1 MATCPNKNLN
11 EWKSLVTTRG
21 EDVAFYLWDKYDG
34 NVPES
39 ENRTEIVKSGL
50 KATNILQSDKADQ
63 FFNTVA
69 KNKISGEPF
78 WKKMQADLGI
88 PKDQIEILKSFNTQ
102 NRGELIASLLGNY
115 SYTVEINT
123 SKNLGQ
129 NRKFIVDDTTGMYV
143 LLYDNGELDRQ
154 FKTREELEK
163 FRDGS
168 NSQFYSNLTVPGGAN
183 YTENEIATPAITPSI
198 VGHAQFATPNGIGWF
213 RSDDSVVGIS
223 NRKALPQ
230 ELEMIRETEGFAKA
244 KEVEKYGFPDTGG
257 TITKTRRILEVQ
269 SDLFQ
274 KGRDKKDLIGTKTTS
289 SYGAESLDN
298 AVIKKNN
305 RTGDYYIVI
314 EEDLPGFE
322 SYVTKDGEKTATQFK
337 TKEEAQK
344 FIDNSK
350 KPNSSNQFLQLLNQG
365 SNWVTFFVKS
375 IMQDSAKKGYEKVL
389 FPSGETAAKVEGH
402 QTLADQIKDVNDDLT
417 SFKKYV
423 SKPKKERLGLLEQEL
438 DKAKEKIKAALPRI
452 NEIKKQIKD
461 IYDSA
466 EFLYQEPYYNVEG
479 FDYGRIQNTESPYRK
494 GDHVDKL
501 PPGYSGYYIFAYNTG
516 VNGTTKVIPVSD
528 KEAKEKWKE
537 QGGDPNQDNMQ
548 LVLRLRGEMYNLEG
562 YEVTQIEDK
571 IKNEDDTYEYRLKQI
586 PILEKRKNE
595 LISEGLSKLKP
606 IEFFYGNTVANV
618 LKKQGYSPEQ
628 VKDEYGNTW
637 NEIKIISERETQPI
651 LFQLEGAPATVASPE
666 ILQKVKEVL
675 KKMGVNIESLAEYA
689 KTSSV
694 NVSGVN
700 ALADLVRG
708 VIAVAE
714 GKEDVALTEE
724 MVHIATAIL
733 EQKNPS
739 LVTEMISKIDR
750 FKIYKET
757 LEQYKN
763 NKAYQLPNGKPDIR
777 KIKKEAVDKLIAEL
791 IINGN
796 TGDGNFPELASEE
809 NRSIVRRWW
818 NAITDFFRGMYKS
831 ANISIFEETAKQI
844 IEGGVEGQVSDIV
857 EGDVLFQLA
866 EPTKAQKEIQ
876 RRILETDQAL
886 RKGEIDPETDVLT
899 LGDPDASNFY
909 EYKQP
914 DGTWKIVT
922 KRVTDRVKSYYKDKF
937 RDVIFTKEQK
947 AFNEFKRTLGVKYH
961 GYFEEIHNRF
971 FNKDGTR
978 KSNPDSRPDIL
989 DKVDAEVYSKL
1000 ENYYTNLIESRSRGG
1015 KNILVFSEV
1024 KVYDPREKEA
1034 GTIDLLIV
1042 DEDGTGNIFD
1052 WKFMSVDEGQRDI
1065 QWYKQEA
1072 YNIQLGRY
1080 RDILFSNYGV
1090 KKIGMN
1096 RAVPILFQI
1105 KPADKKVQGSEPR
1118 LTGINVGSV
1127 DTSKIEDLKLIPISE
1142 RTESTGF
1149 ESLDKFIEELNAVLN
1164 RISNRKATS
1173 DEEREF
1179 KRERLNIVR
1188 EAIRVAQG
1196 TMNIKP
1202 VIDVVLVM
1210 IKEGENLISEYNVTY
1225 KNEDPRSNKF
1235 TNKQLSEFSSELRDF
1250 IAIAKVFGRID
1261 DKIGKLIYDKDMDI
1275 SNMSEEEIDDRIELL
1290 NDVREKSRN
1299 IRDDEKKVFEIAG
1312 EFADKYM
1319 GLRNLVSGLLNP
1331 EAVVKGLGSFFRT
1344 VSEIPLASV
1353 QILYKLTENAKTK
1366 ASADAK
1372 DEVDELMGIRKKL
1385 AARGGDLRALVK
1397 KIYRRDEK
1405 GNIVN
1410 KLIYKYSPEFEEGV
1424 KNNALEE
1431 NRNKQ
1436 WLKDNIDVEAY
1447 SKEANELLQKRIN
1460 QLNKDYANN
1469 EELRDR
1475 LIIQER
1481 QKWDIKRPDFNGWTN
1496 YIIMRHPLPKW
1507 LSEEYKELEKDQDLL
1522 DLYNFITNINDK
1534 ANNAGYLTNQ
1544 GISTFLP
1551 WVRKSMAESLA
1562 WDFSLSTV
1570 MNFGNKLSLRA
1581 DDVGWGSIDALT
1593 NEVEN
1598 AIPKYYT
1605 TDFTRLPGG
1614 EVDTSEVSE
1623 DLFANMVLYIGH
1635 MNNYKYLSEVEG
1647 QIQIIKDLETFKKHH
1662 LQTSKNGDVVIKNGV
1677 AEKSEGNE
1685 ENAKI
1690 YDQFMRAVLYDQKYA
1705 LDDTDVTIS
1714 TGVTDYMKKAVNKT
1728 AKHFG
1733 GKEIFTTSDEPSSI
1747 SLVKTMET
1755 MNRYFQLKAL
1765 GLEFVSG
1772 AVNWFGTNVQLAAQ
1786 SGTYFT
1792 RGEVMSKQYKILNNK
1807 LDKNQQNLFVEL
1819 INTFMP
1825 LREDP
1830 NYESFKKAGMSVLTQ
1845 KDFGDILMFFMRQP
1859 EQFTEKAV
1867 FMTLLDNVMVQNGRF
1882 ENIRKIVKSKYDKE
1896 MSTASAFRI
1905 KEINKLIESEVEQL
1919 KKEKSVSSTMK
1930 IEDGKL
1936 VIPGFDL
1943 NNRDEIQRLTK
1954 LTRGISTNATGGI
1967 NSANVNRAQMNIWFK
1982 SAMVFKSWIPGLAF
1996 TRFDH
2001 LRKISDDFS
2010 VTINEDGTTE
2020 GERYDIGRLR
2030 LFAYVIGTSA
2040 VQQSNN
2046 ILNIIQLNE
2055 KGVIELD
2062 RMFEKFSDDYF
2073 KQTGQTLNMTRA
2085 EFIDLMR
2092 TNLRNQLN
2100 EFAITL
2106 SLIGLAFSMGM
2117 IAPDDDEDRATKNL
2131 FRYGQR
2137 VVDKFV
2143 SELTFFINPVEF
2155 QGILEGNLIPA
2166 IGVVTDATR
2175 FVNHFTR
2182 QVTGF
2187 DVSNPEKSFE
2197 DVQKDAQPIKNLAKM
2212 FPVSKSL
2219 INYLAMFDE
2228 EFAKE
2233 YDITIPKTTPK

>member
-1 MATCPNKNLN
+1 MPCKIEIKNNLTRN
-11 EWKSLVTTRG
+11 VETRSNPGFNMSLVNAKKLASEINDDYKAPVVEFFSEADAVSRRVDIPNALVDLYYNHELAIETEEARVAQMDDAVRAGVEYG
-21 EDVAFYLWDKYDG
+21 EDYL
-34 NVPES
+34 
-39 ENRTEIVKSGL
+39 
-50 KATNILQSDKADQ
+50 
-63 FFNTVA
+63 
-69 KNKISGEPF
+69 
-78 WKKMQADLGI
+78 
-88 PKDQIEILKSFNTQ
+88 
-102 NRGELIASLLGNY
+102 
-115 SYTVEINT
+115 
-123 SKNLGQ
+123 
-129 NRKFIVDDTTGMYV
+129 
-143 LLYDNGELDRQ
+143 
-154 FKTREELEK
+154 
-163 FRDGS
+163 
-168 NSQFYSNLTVPGGAN
+168 
-183 YTENEIATPAITPSI
+183 
-198 VGHAQFATPNGIGWF
+198 
-213 RSDDSVVGIS
+213 
-223 NRKALPQ
+223 
-230 ELEMIRETEGFAKA
+230 
-244 KEVEKYGFPDTGG
+244 
-257 TITKTRRILEVQ
+257 
-269 SDLFQ
+269 
-274 KGRDKKDLIGTKTTS
+274 
-289 SYGAESLDN
+289 
-298 AVIKKNN
+298 
-305 RTGDYYIVI
+305 
-314 EEDLPGFE
+314 
-322 SYVTKDGEKTATQFK
+322 
-337 TKEEAQK
+337 
-344 FIDNSK
+344 
-350 KPNSSNQFLQLLNQG
+350 FLQQEE
-365 SNWVTFFVKS
+365 
-375 IMQDSAKKGYEKVL
+375 SA
-389 FPSGETAAKVEGH
+389 
-402 QTLADQIKDVNDDLT
+402 
-417 SFKKYV
+417 
-423 SKPKKERLGLLEQEL
+423 
-438 DKAKEKIKAALPRI
+438 
-452 NEIKKQIKD
+452 
-461 IYDSA
+461 
-466 EFLYQEPYYNVEG
+466 
-479 FDYGRIQNTESPYRK
+479 
-494 GDHVDKL
+494 
-501 PPGYSGYYIFAYNTG
+501 
-516 VNGTTKVIPVSD
+516 
-528 KEAKEKWKE
+528 
-537 QGGDPNQDNMQ
+537 
-548 LVLRLRGEMYNLEG
+548 
-562 YEVTQIEDK
+562 
-571 IKNEDDTYEYRLKQI
+571 
-586 PILEKRKNE
+586 
-595 LISEGLSKLKP
+595 LS
-606 IEFFYGNTVANV
+606 
-618 LKKQGYSPEQ
+618 
-628 VKDEYGNTW
+628 
-637 NEIKIISERETQPI
+637 
-651 LFQLEGAPATVASPE
+651 VASPE
-666 ILQKVKEVL
+666 TLQKVKEVL
-675 KKMGVNIESLAEYA
+675 KKMGVNIQSLTEYA
-689 KTSSV
+689 KQLPV
-694 NVSGVN
+694 QVSGVN
-700 ALADLVRG
+700 AVADLVRG

-733 EQKNPS
+733 EQKNPT

-796 TGDGNFPELASEE
+796 TGDGSFPELANEE

-818 NAITDFFRGMYKS
+818 NAITDFFRRMYKS
-831 ANISIFEETAKQI
+831 SNIEIFEEVAAQI
-844 IEGGVEGQVSDIV
+844 IEGGVEGQVTDIV
-857 EGDVLFQLA
+857 EGDVFFQLA

-876 RRILETDQAL
+876 RRILETSESL
-886 RKGEIDPETDVLT
+886 RKGDIDPETDVLT
-899 LGDPDASNFY
+899 LGDSDASNFY

-914 DGTWKIVT
+914 DGTYKRVL
-922 KRVTDRVKSYYKDKF
+922 KRVTDRVKRYYKDRF
-937 RDVIFTKEQK
+937 GDTAFSKEEK

-961 GYFEEIHNRF
+961 GYFEEIHDRF

-978 KSNPDSRPDIL
+978 KATPDPRPEIL
-989 DKVDAEVYSKL
+989 DKVDSEVYSKL
-1000 ENYYTNLIESRSRGG
+1000 ENYYTGLIESRSKGG

-1024 KVYDPREKEA
+1024 KVYDPREGEA

-1042 DEDGTGNIFD
+1042 DEDGTGNIID
-1052 WKFMSVDEGQRDI
+1052 WKFMSVGEGQRDV

-1072 YNIQLGRY
+1072 YNIQLRRY
-1080 RDILFSNYGV
+1080 RDMLLSNYGV
-1090 KKIGMN
+1090 KKMGMN

-1105 KPADKKVQGSEPR
+1105 KPADKRVEDSQPT

-1127 DTSKIEDLKLIPISE
+1127 DTTKIEDLRLVPVSE

-1149 ESLDKFIEELNAVLN
+1149 ESLDKFIGELNAILN

-1210 IKEGENLISEYNVTY
+1210 IKEGENLISEYNATY
-1225 KNEDPRSNKF
+1225 KNGDPRSNEF

-1261 DKIGKLIYDKDMDI
+1261 DTIGDLIYSDTMDT
-1275 SNMSEEEIDDRIELL
+1275 SAMSEEEIASRRELL
-1290 NDVREKSRN
+1290 KDLQEKSTK
-1299 IRDDEKKVFEIAG
+1299 IRKDRKEVFKIAG

-1319 GLRNLVSGLLNP
+1319 GIRNLVSGLLNP
-1331 EAVVKGLGSFFRT
+1331 ETVVKGLGSFFRT
-1344 VSEIPLASV
+1344 ISEIPLASI
-1353 QILYKLTENAKTK
+1353 QILYKLTENAKTR

-1372 DEVDELMGIRKKL
+1372 TEVDELMKIREKL
-1385 AARGGDLRALVK
+1385 AARGGDLRALVR
-1397 KIYRRDEK
+1397 KIYRTDEK
-1405 GNIVN
+1405 GGLVN
-1410 KLIYKYSPEFEEGV
+1410 KLIYKYSPEFREGV

-1431 NRNKQ
+1431 NRSKQ
-1436 WLKDNIDVEAY
+1436 WLKDNIDVAAY
-1447 SKEANELLQKRIN
+1447 SKEANELLKKRVDQI
-1460 QLNKDYANN
+1460 NKDYANN

-1475 LIIQER
+1475 LILQER
-1481 QKWDIKRPDFNGWTN
+1481 QKWDISRPDFNGWTN
-1496 YIIMRHPLPKW
+1496 YIIMRHPLDKW
-1507 LSEEYKELEKDQDLL
+1507 LSEEYKELQKDQDLL
-1522 DLYNFITNINDK
+1522 DLYNFITDINDK
-1534 ANNAGYLTNQ
+1534 ASDAGYLTNQ
-1544 GISTFLP
+1544 GVSTFLP

-1581 DDVGWGSIDALT
+1581 DDVGYGSIDALT
-1593 NEVEN
+1593 NEIEN
-1598 AIPKYYT
+1598 SIPKYYT

-1635 MNNYKYLSEVEG
+1635 MNKYKYLSQVEG
-1647 QIQIIKDLETFKKHH
+1647 QIQLIKDIETFKQYH
-1662 LQTSKNGDVVIKNGV
+1662 LQTSKNGDVVIKDGV
-1677 AEKSEGNE
+1677 TQKEEGNE

-1690 YDQFMRAVLYDQKYA
+1690 YDQFMRAVLYDQKYP

-1714 TGVTDYMKKAVNKT
+1714 TGVTDYMKKAVNKAAT
-1728 AKHFG
+1728 HFG
-1733 GKEIFTTSDEPSSI
+1733 GKEIFTVSDEPSSV

-1792 RGEVMSKQYKILNNK
+1792 RGEVMSKQYKILGNK
-1807 LDKNQQNLFVEL
+1807 LDKNEQDLFVEL

-1830 NYESFKKAGMSVLTQ
+1830 NYESFKKAGMSELT
-1845 KDFGDILMFFMRQP
+1845 KRDFGDILMFFMRRP

-1867 FMTLLDNVMVQNGRF
+1867 FMTLLDNVMVDNGKF
-1882 ENIRKIVKSKYDKE
+1882 VNIRKVVKSKYDKE
-1896 MSTASAFRI
+1896 LSTASATRI
-1905 KEINKLIESEVEQL
+1905 KEINKLIENEVEQL
-1919 KKEKSVSSTMK
+1919 KKEKSVGSTMK
-1930 IEDGKL
+1930 MEDGKL

-1943 NNRDEIQRLTK
+1943 NNREEIERLTK
-1954 LTRGISTNATGGI
+1954 LTKGISTNATGGI

-2040 VQQSNN
+2040 IQQSNN
-2046 ILNIIQLNE
+2046 ILNIIQLND
-2055 KGVIELD
+2055 KGVMELD

-2073 KQTGQTLNMTRA
+2073 KRTGQTLNMTRG
-2085 EFIDLMR
+2085 EFIDLIR

-2106 SLIGLAFSMGM
+2106 SLIGLSISMGVL
-2117 IAPDDDEDRATKNL
+2117 APDDDEDRATKNL
-2131 FRYGQR
+2131 FRYSQR

-2175 FVNHFTR
+2175 FVNHFTK

-2187 DVSNPEKSFE
+2187 DISDPEKSFE
-2197 DVQKDAQPIKNLAKM
+2197 DVQRDAQPIKNLAKM

>member
-1 MATCPNKNLN
+1 MPCKIEIKNNLTTTVETRSN
-11 EWKSLVTTRG
+11 PGFNMSLVNAKKLASEINDDYKTPVVEFFSEADAVSRRVDIPSSLVDLYYNHELEIETEEARTAQMDDAVRAGVEYG
-21 EDVAFYLWDKYDG
+21 EDYLF
-34 NVPES
+34 
-39 ENRTEIVKSGL
+39 
-50 KATNILQSDKADQ
+50 LQ
-63 FFNTVA
+63 
-69 KNKISGEPF
+69 
-78 WKKMQADLGI
+78 
-88 PKDQIEILKSFNTQ
+88 
-102 NRGELIASLLGNY
+102 
-115 SYTVEINT
+115 
-123 SKNLGQ
+123 
-129 NRKFIVDDTTGMYV
+129 
-143 LLYDNGELDRQ
+143 
-154 FKTREELEK
+154 
-163 FRDGS
+163 
-168 NSQFYSNLTVPGGAN
+168 
-183 YTENEIATPAITPSI
+183 
-198 VGHAQFATPNGIGWF
+198 
-213 RSDDSVVGIS
+213 
-223 NRKALPQ
+223 
-230 ELEMIRETEGFAKA
+230 
-244 KEVEKYGFPDTGG
+244 
-257 TITKTRRILEVQ
+257 
-269 SDLFQ
+269 
-274 KGRDKKDLIGTKTTS
+274 
-289 SYGAESLDN
+289 
-298 AVIKKNN
+298 
-305 RTGDYYIVI
+305 
-314 EEDLPGFE
+314 
-322 SYVTKDGEKTATQFK
+322 
-337 TKEEAQK
+337 KEE
-344 FIDNSK
+344 
-350 KPNSSNQFLQLLNQG
+350 
-365 SNWVTFFVKS
+365 
-375 IMQDSAKKGYEKVL
+375 SA
-389 FPSGETAAKVEGH
+389 
-402 QTLADQIKDVNDDLT
+402 
-417 SFKKYV
+417 
-423 SKPKKERLGLLEQEL
+423 
-438 DKAKEKIKAALPRI
+438 
-452 NEIKKQIKD
+452 
-461 IYDSA
+461 
-466 EFLYQEPYYNVEG
+466 
-479 FDYGRIQNTESPYRK
+479 
-494 GDHVDKL
+494 
-501 PPGYSGYYIFAYNTG
+501 
-516 VNGTTKVIPVSD
+516 
-528 KEAKEKWKE
+528 
-537 QGGDPNQDNMQ
+537 
-548 LVLRLRGEMYNLEG
+548 
-562 YEVTQIEDK
+562 
-571 IKNEDDTYEYRLKQI
+571 
-586 PILEKRKNE
+586 
-595 LISEGLSKLKP
+595 LS
-606 IEFFYGNTVANV
+606 
-618 LKKQGYSPEQ
+618 
-628 VKDEYGNTW
+628 
-637 NEIKIISERETQPI
+637 
-651 LFQLEGAPATVASPE
+651 VASPE
-666 ILQKVKEVL
+666 TLQKVKEVL

-694 NVSGVN
+694 KVSGVN

-724 MVHIATAIL
+724 MVHVATAII

-796 TGDGNFPELASEE
+796 TGDGSFPELASEE

-844 IEGGVEGQVSDIV
+844 IEGGVEGQVSDIIGGTMYAQRRAPYIKKGV
-857 EGDVLFQLA
+857 EELFNSNPELANQVYQALGFKQVYHGSKTTEKYSEYKIPVNKGVDSLGSFFTSDLDGALMFTPDFIDESPIAKDVKESTGKVTYKKDRSYVKKEYLKLQNPYSVDIRKWEDNSWINDFVKGDFSIYNFNEVPSEIVDRVKKILIDRGHDGIYIAKDFYVGNMESRYDQYIVFDPNKTLKQQKQQALQLYSQYLDSIFPESKVKDVVYHDTDVKFDKFQSRRGIYFNVTKEGGFSGALYKIAAIINLKNPAIEDMDSYGGENTNEVFPNNDGVIGTDVTKTIRGEYIVSKPEQIHILGNENDVQGFREFVESGASGEGIFFQLT
-866 EPTKAQKEIQ
+866 EPTKAQKEVQ

-899 LGDPDASNFY
+899 LGDSDATNFY
-909 EYKQP
+909 EYRQP
-914 DGTWKIVT
+914 DGTYKRVL
-922 KRVTDRVKSYYKDKF
+922 KRVTDRVKRYYKDRF
-937 RDVIFTKEQK
+937 GDTAFSKEEK

-961 GYFEEIHNRF
+961 GYFEEIHDRF

-978 KSNPDSRPDIL
+978 KSNPEPRPDIR
-989 DKVDAEVYSKL
+989 DQVDAEVYSKL
-1000 ENYYTNLIESRSRGG
+1000 EKYYTALIESRSKGG

-1024 KVYDPREKEA
+1024 RVYDPREQEA

-1052 WKFMSVDEGQRDI
+1052 WKFMSVAEGQKDV

-1072 YNIQLGRY
+1072 YNIQLKRY
-1080 RDILFSNYGV
+1080 RDMLLANYGV

-1105 KPADKKVQGSEPR
+1105 KPLDKRVEGSKPT

-1127 DTSKIEDLKLIPISE
+1127 DTTKIEDLRLVPISE
-1142 RTESTGF
+1142 KTESTGF
-1149 ESLDKFIEELNAVLN
+1149 ESLDKFIAQLNSVLDK
-1164 RISNRKATS
+1164 ISNRKATS

-1202 VIDVVLVM
+1202 VIDVMLVM
-1210 IKEGENLISEYNVTY
+1210 MKEGENLINDYNVIY
-1225 KNEDPRSNKF
+1225 KNANAQSNDF
-1235 TNKQLSEFSSELRDF
+1235 TNKQLSDFSSELRDF
-1250 IAIAKVFGRID
+1250 VAISEVFGRIGEN
-1261 DKIGKLIYDKDMDI
+1261 IGKLIYSKDMDTT
-1275 SNMSEEEIDDRIELL
+1275 NMSEEEISGRKELL
-1290 NDVREKSRN
+1290 RDVEEKAKEIIQSRQ
-1299 IRDDEKKVFEIAG
+1299 EVFDIAG
-1312 EFADKYM
+1312 KFADKYM

-1344 VSEIPLASV
+1344 VSEIPLRSV
-1353 QILYKLTENAKTK
+1353 QILYKLTENAKSR

-1372 DEVDELMGIRKKL
+1372 IEVDELMKIREKL
-1385 AARGGDLRALVK
+1385 AARGGDLRALIK
-1397 KIYRRDEK
+1397 KIYRKDDK
-1405 GNIVN
+1405 GNFVN
-1410 KLIYKYSPEFEEGV
+1410 KLIYKYSPEFGDGV
-1424 KNNALEE
+1424 RDNALEE
-1431 NRNKQ
+1431 NRSKQ
-1436 WLKDNIDVEAY
+1436 WLKDNIDVTAY
-1447 SKEANELLQKRIN
+1447 LKEASALLEKRVDQI
-1460 QLNKDYANN
+1460 NKDYANN

-1475 LIIQER
+1475 LILQER
-1481 QKWDIKRPDFNGWTN
+1481 QKWDITRADFNGWSN
-1496 YIIMRHPLPKW
+1496 YVIMRHPLPKW
-1507 LSEEYKELEKDQDLL
+1507 LSEEYKELQKDQDLL
-1522 DLYNFITNINDK
+1522 DLYNFITDINDK
-1534 ANNAGYLTNQ
+1534 ASDSGYLTNQ

-1570 MNFGNKLSLRA
+1570 MNFGKKLSLRA
-1581 DDVGWGSIDALT
+1581 DDVGRGKIDSLT
-1593 NEVEN
+1593 NELEN

-1605 TDFTRLPGG
+1605 TDFTQLPGG
-1614 EVDTSEVSE
+1614 ELDTSEVSE

-1635 MNNYKYLSEVEG
+1635 MNKYKYLSEVEG
-1647 QIQIIKDLETFKKHH
+1647 QIELIKTIETFKQH
-1662 LQTSKNGDVVIKNGV
+1662 LETANNGNVVIRNGV
-1677 AEKSEGNE
+1677 VDPQSGNE
-1685 ENAKI
+1685 ENTKI
-1690 YDQFMRAVLYDQKYA
+1690 YDQFMRSVLYDQKYP
-1705 LDDTDVTIS
+1705 LDDTDVTLS
-1714 TGVTDYMKKAVNKT
+1714 TGPMQFVKKTINKT

-1733 GKEIFTTSDEPSSI
+1733 GQEIFEVSDEPGSI

-1786 SGTYFT
+1786 SGNYFN
-1792 RGEVMSKQYKILNNK
+1792 RGEVLTKQYKLLGNNLN
-1807 LDKNQQNLFVEL
+1807 KNEQDLFVEL
-1819 INTFMP
+1819 VDTFMP

-1830 NYESFKKAGMSVLTQ
+1830 NYENFKKAGMSELT
-1845 KDFGDILMFFMRQP
+1845 KRDFGDILMFFMRTP

-1867 FMTLLDNVMVQNGRF
+1867 FMTLLDNVMVENGRF
-1882 ENIRKIVKSKYDKE
+1882 ENIRDVVKRKYADQRKG
-1896 MSTASAFRI
+1896 SSASQLR
-1905 KEINKLIESEVEQL
+1905 EIDRQIENDVNQL
-1919 KKEKSVSSTMK
+1919 KKESSIGATMK

-1954 LTRGISTNATGGI
+1954 LTRTISTNATGGI
-1967 NSANVNRAQMNIWFK
+1967 NAENVNRAQMNIWFK

-2030 LFAYVIGTSA
+2030 LFAYVLGTT
-2040 VQQSNN
+2040 VTQQSNN
-2046 ILNIIQLNE
+2046 ILNIINLND
-2055 KGVIELD
+2055 KGLIEID
-2062 RMFEKFSDDYF
+2062 RMFEKFTEEYF
-2073 KQTGQTLNMTRA
+2073 QRTGQTLNMTRE
-2085 EFIDLMR
+2085 EFIDLIR

-2106 SLIGLAFSMGM
+2106 SLMGLAFSMGM
-2117 IAPDDDEDRATKNL
+2117 LAPDDDEDKATKNL

-2175 FVNHFTR
+2175 FVSHFTK

-2187 DVSNPEKSFE
+2187 DVSDPEKSFE

-2233 YDITIPKTTPK
+2233 YDITIPKNPPK

>member
-11 EWKSLVTTRG
+11 EWKSLVAARG
-21 EDVAFYLWDKYDG
+21 EDVAFYLWDKYEGD
-34 NVPES
+34 VPLS
-39 ENRTEIVKSGL
+39 EYGDVM
-50 KATNILQSDKADQ
+50 
-63 FFNTVA
+63 F
-69 KNKISGEPF
+69 
-78 WKKMQADLGI
+78 
-88 PKDQIEILKSFNTQ
+88 QIE
-102 NRGELIASLLGNY
+102 EA
-115 SYTVEINT
+115 
-123 SKNLGQ
+123 
-129 NRKFIVDDTTGMYV
+129 
-143 LLYDNGELDRQ
+143 
-154 FKTREELEK
+154 
-163 FRDGS
+163 
-168 NSQFYSNLTVPGGAN
+168 
-183 YTENEIATPAITPSI
+183 PS
-198 VGHAQFATPNGIGWF
+198 
-213 RSDDSVVGIS
+213 
-223 NRKALPQ
+223 
-230 ELEMIRETEGFAKA
+230 
-244 KEVEKYGFPDTGG
+244 
-257 TITKTRRILEVQ
+257 
-269 SDLFQ
+269 
-274 KGRDKKDLIGTKTTS
+274 
-289 SYGAESLDN
+289 
-298 AVIKKNN
+298 
-305 RTGDYYIVI
+305 
-314 EEDLPGFE
+314 
-322 SYVTKDGEKTATQFK
+322 TA
-337 TKEEAQK
+337 
-344 FIDNSK
+344 
-350 KPNSSNQFLQLLNQG
+350 
-365 SNWVTFFVKS
+365 
-375 IMQDSAKKGYEKVL
+375 
-389 FPSGETAAKVEGH
+389 
-402 QTLADQIKDVNDDLT
+402 
-417 SFKKYV
+417 
-423 SKPKKERLGLLEQEL
+423 
-438 DKAKEKIKAALPRI
+438 
-452 NEIKKQIKD
+452 
-461 IYDSA
+461 
-466 EFLYQEPYYNVEG
+466 
-479 FDYGRIQNTESPYRK
+479 
-494 GDHVDKL
+494 
-501 PPGYSGYYIFAYNTG
+501 
-516 VNGTTKVIPVSD
+516 
-528 KEAKEKWKE
+528 
-537 QGGDPNQDNMQ
+537 
-548 LVLRLRGEMYNLEG
+548 
-562 YEVTQIEDK
+562 
-571 IKNEDDTYEYRLKQI
+571 
-586 PILEKRKNE
+586 
-595 LISEGLSKLKP
+595 
-606 IEFFYGNTVANV
+606 
-618 LKKQGYSPEQ
+618 
-628 VKDEYGNTW
+628 
-637 NEIKIISERETQPI
+637 
-651 LFQLEGAPATVASPE
+651 ASPE
-666 ILQKVKEVL
+666 ILQKVKELL
-675 KKMGVNIESLAEYA
+675 KKMGVNIESLTEYS
-689 KTSSV
+689 KKSSV

-700 ALADLVRG
+700 AVADLVRG
-708 VIAVAE
+708 VVAVAE

-724 MVHIATAIL
+724 MVHIATAII
-733 EQKNPS
+733 EQKNPT

-796 TGDGNFPELASEE
+796 TGDGSFPELASEE
-809 NRSIVRRWW
+809 NRSLIRRWW
-818 NAITDFFRGMYKS
+818 NAITDFLRGMYKS
-831 ANISIFEETAKQI
+831 SNIEIFQETAEQI
-844 IEGGVEGQVSDIV
+844 IEGGVEGQASDIV
-857 EGDVLFQLA
+857 DNLFFQLSTNNNQNFKEPIKDLDKYLLDFLKPFGVLSKEFDSLKERLGVDALGATDVLNKLIWYTKNRNEETVPEEVGHMAVMLMGENHQEIVDLMVEIQNWSEYKKIYDQYMPIYKNEKKVKVEAIGKLLAKSLVKNYKASGINKSLLQRALDTLTELLESVTSLFSAWNYSEKIADKIAINILMGNKDYIASLTPKGVKLDYKKALEGNELAQSVISEYGERLGHNLVGSLAIAGQGETIYRPESEPIHDLDFIVDNPSPREYQKLLDSLNDRGAVPIHYGWSKPDQKYTTYAYYIPASGYSVEVVERNNGWANKIIVRDSNGTIVKDPGSKVIAVDFFVYSVPSNERSVGIFKSANDIYFGKLGLSRLGDDEVLFQREKDQNDYVLLNLKNRGLKSNNAFIYYQLDESSQEGLFFQLA

-876 RRILETDQAL
+876 RRIIETSEAL
-886 RKGEIDPETDVLT
+886 RKGPVDTETDVLT
-899 LGDPDASNFY
+899 LGDSDASNFY

-914 DGTWKIVT
+914 DGTWKRVV
-922 KRVTDRVKSYYKDKF
+922 KRVTDRVKRYYKDRF
-937 RDVIFTKEQK
+937 GDTAFTKEEK

-961 GYFEEIHNRF
+961 GYFEEIHDRF

-978 KSNPDSRPDIL
+978 KANPDPRPDIL
-989 DKVDAEVYSKL
+989 DKVDDEVYSKL
-1000 ENYYTNLIESRSRGG
+1000 ENYYTGLIESRSKGG

-1024 KVYDPREKEA
+1024 KVYDPRDGEA

-1042 DEDGTGNIFD
+1042 DEDGTGNIID
-1052 WKFMSVDEGQRDI
+1052 WKFMSVAEGQRDV

-1072 YNIQLGRY
+1072 YNIQLRRY
-1080 RDILFSNYGV
+1080 RDMLLANYGV
-1090 KKIGMN
+1090 KKMGMN

-1105 KPADKKVQGSEPR
+1105 KPADKKVQGSQPT

-1127 DTSKIEDLKLIPISE
+1127 DTTKIEDLRLVPISE

-1149 ESLDKFIEELNAVLN
+1149 ESLDKFIGELNAILN

-1225 KNEDPRSNKF
+1225 KNGDPQSNEF

-1261 DKIGKLIYDKDMDI
+1261 DTIGDLIYSDTMDT
-1275 SNMSEEEIDDRIELL
+1275 SAMSEQEISDRRELL
-1290 NDVREKSRN
+1290 RDLQEKSTK
-1299 IRDDEKKVFEIAG
+1299 IRKDRKEVFKIAG

-1331 EAVVKGLGSFFRT
+1331 ETVVKGLGSFFRT

-1366 ASADAK
+1366 ASTDAK
-1372 DEVDELMGIRKKL
+1372 VEVDELMKIREKL

-1397 KIYRRDEK
+1397 KIYRTDDK
-1405 GNIVN
+1405 GGLVN
-1410 KLIYKYSPEFEEGV
+1410 KLIYKYSPEFREGV
-1424 KNNALEE
+1424 KNNALED
-1431 NRNKQ
+1431 NRSKQ

-1447 SKEANELLQKRIN
+1447 SKEANALLEKRVDQI
-1460 QLNKDYANN
+1460 NKDYANN

-1475 LIIQER
+1475 LILQEK
-1481 QKWDIKRPDFNGWTN
+1481 QKWDISRPDFNGWTN
-1496 YIIMRHPLPKW
+1496 YIIMRHPLDKW
-1507 LSEEYKELEKDQDLL
+1507 LSEEYKELQKDQDLL
-1522 DLYNFITNINDK
+1522 DLYNFITDINDK
-1534 ANNAGYLTNQ
+1534 ASDAGYLTNQ
-1544 GISTFLP
+1544 GVSTFLP

-1581 DDVGWGSIDALT
+1581 DDVGYGSIDALT
-1593 NEVEN
+1593 NEIEN

-1647 QIQIIKDLETFKKHH
+1647 QIQIIKDIETFKEYH

-1677 AEKSEGNE
+1677 TQKEEGNE
-1685 ENAKI
+1685 ENAKV
-1690 YDQFMRAVLYDQKYA
+1690 YDQFMRAVLYDQKYP

-1733 GKEIFTTSDEPSSI
+1733 GEEIFTISDEPSSV

-1792 RGEVMSKQYKILNNK
+1792 RGEVMSKQYKILGNK
-1807 LDKNQQNLFVEL
+1807 LNKNEQDLFVQL

-1867 FMTLLDNVMVQNGRF
+1867 FMTLLDNLMVENGKF
-1882 ENIRKIVKSKYDKE
+1882 VNIRKVVKSKYDKE
-1896 MSTASAFRI
+1896 ISTASATRI

-1919 KKEKSVSSTMK
+1919 KKEKSVGSTMK

-1943 NNRDEIQRLTK
+1943 SNREEIQRLTK

-2010 VTINEDGTTE
+2010 VTINEDGETE

-2030 LFAYVIGTSA
+2030 LFAYVVGTSA

-2046 ILNIIQLNE
+2046 ILNIIELNE
-2055 KGVIELD
+2055 KGVLELD

-2073 KQTGQTLNMTRA
+2073 KRTGQTLNMTRA
-2085 EFIDLMR
+2085 EFIDLIR

-2106 SLIGLAFSMGM
+2106 SLIGLSISMGM
-2117 IAPDDDEDRATKNL
+2117 LAPDDDEDRATKNL
-2131 FRYGQR
+2131 FRYSQR

-2143 SELTFFINPVEF
+2143 SELTFFVNPVEF

-2175 FVNHFTR
+2175 FVNHFTK

-2187 DVSNPEKSFE
+2187 DISDPEKSFE

-2219 INYLAMFDE
+2219 INYWAMFDE

-2233 YDITIPKTTPK
+2233 FDITIPKTTPK

>member
-1 MATCPNKNLN
+1 MPCKIEIKNNLTRN
-11 EWKSLVTTRG
+11 VETRSNPGFNMSLVNAKKLASEINDDYKAPVVEFFSEADAVSRRVDIPNALVDLYYNHELEIETEEARTAQMDDAVRAGVEYG
-21 EDVAFYLWDKYDG
+21 EDYLF
-34 NVPES
+34 
-39 ENRTEIVKSGL
+39 
-50 KATNILQSDKADQ
+50 LQ
-63 FFNTVA
+63 
-69 KNKISGEPF
+69 
-78 WKKMQADLGI
+78 
-88 PKDQIEILKSFNTQ
+88 
-102 NRGELIASLLGNY
+102 
-115 SYTVEINT
+115 
-123 SKNLGQ
+123 
-129 NRKFIVDDTTGMYV
+129 
-143 LLYDNGELDRQ
+143 
-154 FKTREELEK
+154 
-163 FRDGS
+163 
-168 NSQFYSNLTVPGGAN
+168 
-183 YTENEIATPAITPSI
+183 
-198 VGHAQFATPNGIGWF
+198 
-213 RSDDSVVGIS
+213 
-223 NRKALPQ
+223 
-230 ELEMIRETEGFAKA
+230 
-244 KEVEKYGFPDTGG
+244 
-257 TITKTRRILEVQ
+257 
-269 SDLFQ
+269 
-274 KGRDKKDLIGTKTTS
+274 
-289 SYGAESLDN
+289 
-298 AVIKKNN
+298 
-305 RTGDYYIVI
+305 
-314 EEDLPGFE
+314 
-322 SYVTKDGEKTATQFK
+322 
-337 TKEEAQK
+337 KEE
-344 FIDNSK
+344 
-350 KPNSSNQFLQLLNQG
+350 
-365 SNWVTFFVKS
+365 
-375 IMQDSAKKGYEKVL
+375 SA
-389 FPSGETAAKVEGH
+389 
-402 QTLADQIKDVNDDLT
+402 
-417 SFKKYV
+417 
-423 SKPKKERLGLLEQEL
+423 
-438 DKAKEKIKAALPRI
+438 
-452 NEIKKQIKD
+452 
-461 IYDSA
+461 
-466 EFLYQEPYYNVEG
+466 
-479 FDYGRIQNTESPYRK
+479 
-494 GDHVDKL
+494 
-501 PPGYSGYYIFAYNTG
+501 
-516 VNGTTKVIPVSD
+516 
-528 KEAKEKWKE
+528 
-537 QGGDPNQDNMQ
+537 
-548 LVLRLRGEMYNLEG
+548 
-562 YEVTQIEDK
+562 
-571 IKNEDDTYEYRLKQI
+571 
-586 PILEKRKNE
+586 
-595 LISEGLSKLKP
+595 LS
-606 IEFFYGNTVANV
+606 
-618 LKKQGYSPEQ
+618 
-628 VKDEYGNTW
+628 
-637 NEIKIISERETQPI
+637 
-651 LFQLEGAPATVASPE
+651 VASPE
-666 ILQKVKEVL
+666 TLQKVKEIL
-675 KKMGVNIESLAEYA
+675 RKMGVNIESLAEYA

-724 MVHIATAIL
+724 MVHVATAII
-733 EQKNPS
+733 EQKNPT

-809 NRSIVRRWW
+809 NRSIIRRWW

-857 EGDVLFQLA
+857 GGGIYAQRRAPYIKPGVQELFDINPELASVGTPEQYSAYLDSIFPESKVKDVVYHGTNKKFDKFDKRFINQSFENLIFFFKNKINARNWSDKSELLLKKEDLVKTVLDLRTSYPEANLEDNILYALTQSMTLRSKEEVARKNPEAISKVTSLLEYLNLNIDNLYNLLNSDIEAYRDVVRKAIATSPSDKLIVNNRVVPVLINSENPLVLREKYDYYLGRESGKKFTRDVADKIEEYDSLVAEDVTEYEDDRIKNRDTQYAVKEPEQIHILGNENDVKGFREFVESGASGEGMFFQLA

-886 RKGEIDPETDVLT
+886 RKGDVDPETDVLT

-922 KRVTDRVKSYYKDKF
+922 KRVTDRVKRYYKDRF

-1034 GTIDLLIV
+1034 GQIDLLIV

-1225 KNEDPRSNKF
+1225 KNEDARSKKF

-1331 EAVVKGLGSFFRT
+1331 ETVVKGLGSFFRT

-1353 QILYKLTENAKTK
+1353 QILYKLTENAKTR

-1372 DEVDELMGIRKKL
+1372 VEVDELMGIRKKL

-1397 KIYRRDEK
+1397 RIYRRDEK

-1507 LSEEYKELEKDQDLL
+1507 LSQEYKELEKDQDLL

-1635 MNNYKYLSEVEG
+1635 MNKYKYLSEVEG

-1733 GKEIFTTSDEPSSI
+1733 GKEIFTVGDEPSSV

-1792 RGEVMSKQYKILNNK
+1792 RGEVMSKQYKILGNK
-1807 LDKNQQNLFVEL
+1807 LDKNEQDLFVEL
-1819 INTFMP
+1819 VNTFMP

-1830 NYESFKKAGMSVLTQ
+1830 NYESFKKAGMSEFT
-1845 KDFGDILMFFMRQP
+1845 KRDFGDILMFFMRRP

-1867 FMTLLDNVMVQNGRF
+1867 FMTLLDNLMVENGKF
-1882 ENIRKIVKSKYDKE
+1882 VNIRKVVKSKYDKE
-1896 MSTASAFRI
+1896 LSTASATRI
-1905 KEINKLIESEVEQL
+1905 KEINNLIESEVEQL
-1919 KKEKSVSSTMK
+1919 KKEKSVGSTMK

-1943 NNRDEIQRLTK
+1943 TNREEIERLTK

-2010 VTINEDGTTE
+2010 VTINEDGETE

-2046 ILNIIQLNE
+2046 ILNIIQLND
-2055 KGVIELD
+2055 KGVLELD

-2073 KQTGQTLNMTRA
+2073 KRTGQTLNMTRG
-2085 EFIDLMR
+2085 EFIDLIR

-2106 SLIGLAFSMGM
+2106 SLIGLSISMGM
-2117 IAPDDDEDRATKNL
+2117 LAPDDDEDRATKNL
-2131 FRYGQR
+2131 FRYSQR

-2143 SELTFFINPVEF
+2143 SELTFFVNPVEF

-2187 DVSNPEKSFE
+2187 DITDPEKSFE
-2197 DVQKDAQPIKNLAKM
+2197 DVQRDAQPIKNLAKM

-2219 INYLAMFDE
+2219 INYWAMFDE

>member
-1 MATCPNKNLN
+1 LIELLNLVNNKMPCKIEIKNNLTRN
-11 EWKSLVTTRG
+11 VETRSNPGFNMSLVNAKKLASEINDDYKAAVVEFFSEADAVSRRVDIPSALVDLYYNHELAIETEEARTAQMDDAVRAGVEYG
-21 EDVAFYLWDKYDG
+21 EDYL
-34 NVPES
+34 
-39 ENRTEIVKSGL
+39 
-50 KATNILQSDKADQ
+50 
-63 FFNTVA
+63 
-69 KNKISGEPF
+69 
-78 WKKMQADLGI
+78 
-88 PKDQIEILKSFNTQ
+88 
-102 NRGELIASLLGNY
+102 
-115 SYTVEINT
+115 
-123 SKNLGQ
+123 
-129 NRKFIVDDTTGMYV
+129 
-143 LLYDNGELDRQ
+143 
-154 FKTREELEK
+154 
-163 FRDGS
+163 
-168 NSQFYSNLTVPGGAN
+168 
-183 YTENEIATPAITPSI
+183 
-198 VGHAQFATPNGIGWF
+198 
-213 RSDDSVVGIS
+213 
-223 NRKALPQ
+223 
-230 ELEMIRETEGFAKA
+230 
-244 KEVEKYGFPDTGG
+244 
-257 TITKTRRILEVQ
+257 
-269 SDLFQ
+269 
-274 KGRDKKDLIGTKTTS
+274 
-289 SYGAESLDN
+289 
-298 AVIKKNN
+298 
-305 RTGDYYIVI
+305 
-314 EEDLPGFE
+314 
-322 SYVTKDGEKTATQFK
+322 
-337 TKEEAQK
+337 
-344 FIDNSK
+344 
-350 KPNSSNQFLQLLNQG
+350 FLQQEE
-365 SNWVTFFVKS
+365 
-375 IMQDSAKKGYEKVL
+375 SA
-389 FPSGETAAKVEGH
+389 
-402 QTLADQIKDVNDDLT
+402 
-417 SFKKYV
+417 
-423 SKPKKERLGLLEQEL
+423 
-438 DKAKEKIKAALPRI
+438 
-452 NEIKKQIKD
+452 
-461 IYDSA
+461 
-466 EFLYQEPYYNVEG
+466 
-479 FDYGRIQNTESPYRK
+479 
-494 GDHVDKL
+494 
-501 PPGYSGYYIFAYNTG
+501 
-516 VNGTTKVIPVSD
+516 
-528 KEAKEKWKE
+528 
-537 QGGDPNQDNMQ
+537 
-548 LVLRLRGEMYNLEG
+548 
-562 YEVTQIEDK
+562 
-571 IKNEDDTYEYRLKQI
+571 
-586 PILEKRKNE
+586 
-595 LISEGLSKLKP
+595 LS
-606 IEFFYGNTVANV
+606 
-618 LKKQGYSPEQ
+618 
-628 VKDEYGNTW
+628 
-637 NEIKIISERETQPI
+637 
-651 LFQLEGAPATVASPE
+651 VASPE
-666 ILQKVKEVL
+666 TLQKVKEVL
-675 KKMGVNIESLAEYA
+675 NKMGVNIQSLTEYA
-689 KTSSV
+689 KQLPV
-694 NVSGVN
+694 QVSEVN
-700 ALADLVRG
+700 AVADLVRG

-724 MVHIATAIL
+724 MVHVATAII
-733 EQKNPS
+733 EQKNPT

-796 TGDGNFPELASEE
+796 TGNGGFPELANEE
-809 NRSIVRRWW
+809 NRSLIRRWW

-857 EGDVLFQLA
+857 DGDVFFQLA

-876 RRILETDQAL
+876 RRILETDQSL
-886 RKGEIDPETDVLT
+886 RKGAIDPETDVLT
-899 LGDPDASNFY
+899 LGDSDASNFY

-914 DGTWKIVT
+914 DGTYKRVL
-922 KRVTDRVKSYYKDKF
+922 KRVTDRVKRYYKDRF
-937 RDVIFTKEQK
+937 GDTAFTKEEK

-961 GYFEEIHNRF
+961 GYFEEIHDRF

-978 KSNPDSRPDIL
+978 KANPDPRPDIL
-989 DKVDAEVYSKL
+989 DKVDDEVYSKL
-1000 ENYYTNLIESRSRGG
+1000 ENYYTNLIESRSKGG

-1024 KVYDPREKEA
+1024 KVYDPREGEA

-1042 DEDGTGNIFD
+1042 DEDGTGNIVD
-1052 WKFMSVDEGQRDI
+1052 WKFMSVAEGQRDV

-1072 YNIQLGRY
+1072 YNIQLRRY
-1080 RDILFSNYGV
+1080 RDMLLANYGV
-1090 KKIGMN
+1090 KRMGMN

-1105 KPADKKVQGSEPR
+1105 KPADKRVEGSQPT

-1127 DTSKIEDLKLIPISE
+1127 DTTKIEDLRLVPISE

-1149 ESLDKFIEELNAVLN
+1149 ESLDKFIGELNAILN

-1225 KNEDPRSNKF
+1225 KNGDPRSNEF

-1261 DKIGKLIYDKDMDI
+1261 DTIGDLIYSDTMDT
-1275 SNMSEEEIDDRIELL
+1275 SAMSEEEIASRRELL
-1290 NDVREKSRN
+1290 KDLQEKSTK
-1299 IRDDEKKVFEIAG
+1299 IRKDRKEVFKIAG

-1331 EAVVKGLGSFFRT
+1331 ETVVKGLGSFFRT

-1372 DEVDELMGIRKKL
+1372 IEVDQLMKIREKL
-1385 AARGGDLRALVK
+1385 AARGGDLRALVR
-1397 KIYRRDEK
+1397 KIYRTDEK
-1405 GNIVN
+1405 GGLVN
-1410 KLIYKYSPEFEEGV
+1410 KLIYKYSPEFREGV

-1431 NRNKQ
+1431 NRSKQ
-1436 WLKDNIDVEAY
+1436 WLKDNIDVAAY
-1447 SKEANELLQKRIN
+1447 SKEVNELLQKRIS
-1460 QLNKDYANN
+1460 QINKDYANN

-1475 LIIQER
+1475 LILQER
-1481 QKWDIKRPDFNGWTN
+1481 QKWDISRPDFNGWTN
-1496 YIIMRHPLPKW
+1496 YIIMRHPLDKW
-1507 LSEEYKELEKDQDLL
+1507 LSEEYKELQKDQDLL
-1522 DLYNFITNINDK
+1522 DLYNFITDINNK
-1534 ANNAGYLTNQ
+1534 ASDAGYLTNQ
-1544 GISTFLP
+1544 GVSTFLP

-1562 WDFSLSTV
+1562 WDFSLSTI

-1581 DDVGWGSIDALT
+1581 DDIGYGSIDALT
-1593 NEVEN
+1593 NEIEN

-1635 MNNYKYLSEVEG
+1635 MNKYKYLSEVEG
-1647 QIQIIKDLETFKKHH
+1647 QIQIIKDIETFKEYH
-1662 LQTSKNGDVVIKNGV
+1662 LQTSKNGDVVVKDGV
-1677 AEKSEGNE
+1677 TQKEEGNE

-1690 YDQFMRAVLYDQKYA
+1690 YDQFMRAVLYDQKYP

-1733 GKEIFTTSDEPSSI
+1733 GKEIFTVGDEPSSV

-1792 RGEVMSKQYKILNNK
+1792 RGEVMSKQYKILGNK
-1807 LDKNQQNLFVEL
+1807 LNKNEQDLFVEL
-1819 INTFMP
+1819 VNTFMP

-1830 NYESFKKAGMSVLTQ
+1830 NYESFKKAGMSEFT
-1845 KDFGDILMFFMRQP
+1845 KRDFGDILMFFMRRP

-1867 FMTLLDNVMVQNGRF
+1867 FMTLLDNVMVQDGRF
-1882 ENIRKIVKSKYDKE
+1882 ENIRKVVKSKYDRE
-1896 MSTASAFRI
+1896 ISTASATRI

-1919 KKEKSVSSTMK
+1919 KKEKSVGSTMK

-1943 NNRDEIQRLTK
+1943 SNREEIERLTK

-2010 VTINEDGTTE
+2010 VTVNEDGETE

-2030 LFAYVIGTSA
+2030 LFAYVLGTSA

-2046 ILNIIQLNE
+2046 ILNIIQLND
-2055 KGVIELD
+2055 KGVLELD

-2073 KQTGQTLNMTRA
+2073 KRTGQTLNMTRG
-2085 EFIDLMR
+2085 EFIDLIR

-2106 SLIGLAFSMGM
+2106 SLIGLSISMGM
-2117 IAPDDDEDRATKNL
+2117 LAPDDDEDRATKNL
-2131 FRYGQR
+2131 FRYSQR

-2143 SELTFFINPVEF
+2143 SELTFFVNPVEF

-2187 DVSNPEKSFE
+2187 DITDPEKSFE
-2197 DVQKDAQPIKNLAKM
+2197 DVQRDAQPIKNLAKM

-2219 INYLAMFDE
+2219 INYWAMFDE

>member
-1 MATCPNKNLN
+1 MPCKIEIKNNLTRN
-11 EWKSLVTTRG
+11 VETRSNPGFNMSLVNAKKLASEINDDYKAPVVEFFSEADAVSRRVDIPNALVDLYYNHELEIETEEARTAQMDDAVRAGVEYG
-21 EDVAFYLWDKYDG
+21 EDYLF
-34 NVPES
+34 
-39 ENRTEIVKSGL
+39 
-50 KATNILQSDKADQ
+50 LQ
-63 FFNTVA
+63 
-69 KNKISGEPF
+69 
-78 WKKMQADLGI
+78 
-88 PKDQIEILKSFNTQ
+88 
-102 NRGELIASLLGNY
+102 
-115 SYTVEINT
+115 
-123 SKNLGQ
+123 
-129 NRKFIVDDTTGMYV
+129 
-143 LLYDNGELDRQ
+143 
-154 FKTREELEK
+154 
-163 FRDGS
+163 
-168 NSQFYSNLTVPGGAN
+168 
-183 YTENEIATPAITPSI
+183 
-198 VGHAQFATPNGIGWF
+198 
-213 RSDDSVVGIS
+213 
-223 NRKALPQ
+223 
-230 ELEMIRETEGFAKA
+230 
-244 KEVEKYGFPDTGG
+244 
-257 TITKTRRILEVQ
+257 
-269 SDLFQ
+269 
-274 KGRDKKDLIGTKTTS
+274 
-289 SYGAESLDN
+289 
-298 AVIKKNN
+298 
-305 RTGDYYIVI
+305 
-314 EEDLPGFE
+314 
-322 SYVTKDGEKTATQFK
+322 
-337 TKEEAQK
+337 KEE
-344 FIDNSK
+344 
-350 KPNSSNQFLQLLNQG
+350 
-365 SNWVTFFVKS
+365 
-375 IMQDSAKKGYEKVL
+375 SA
-389 FPSGETAAKVEGH
+389 
-402 QTLADQIKDVNDDLT
+402 
-417 SFKKYV
+417 
-423 SKPKKERLGLLEQEL
+423 
-438 DKAKEKIKAALPRI
+438 
-452 NEIKKQIKD
+452 
-461 IYDSA
+461 
-466 EFLYQEPYYNVEG
+466 
-479 FDYGRIQNTESPYRK
+479 
-494 GDHVDKL
+494 
-501 PPGYSGYYIFAYNTG
+501 
-516 VNGTTKVIPVSD
+516 
-528 KEAKEKWKE
+528 
-537 QGGDPNQDNMQ
+537 
-548 LVLRLRGEMYNLEG
+548 
-562 YEVTQIEDK
+562 
-571 IKNEDDTYEYRLKQI
+571 
-586 PILEKRKNE
+586 
-595 LISEGLSKLKP
+595 LS
-606 IEFFYGNTVANV
+606 
-618 LKKQGYSPEQ
+618 
-628 VKDEYGNTW
+628 
-637 NEIKIISERETQPI
+637 
-651 LFQLEGAPATVASPE
+651 VASPE
-666 ILQKVKEVL
+666 TLQKVKEIL
-675 KKMGVNIESLAEYA
+675 RKMGVNIESLAEYA

-714 GKEDVALTEE
+714 GKEDIALTEE
-724 MVHIATAIL
+724 MVHVATAII
-733 EQKNPS
+733 EQKNPT

-750 FKIYKET
+750 FKIYNQT

-763 NKAYQLPNGKPDIR
+763 DKAYQLPNGKPNIR

-796 TGDGNFPELASEE
+796 TGDGSFPELANEE
-809 NRSIVRRWW
+809 NRSIIRRWW

-857 EGDVLFQLA
+857 DGDVFFQLA

-876 RRILETDQAL
+876 RRILETDQSL
-886 RKGEIDPETDVLT
+886 RKGAIDPETDVLT
-899 LGDPDASNFY
+899 LGDSDASNFY

-914 DGTWKIVT
+914 DGTWKRVT
-922 KRVTDRVKSYYKDKF
+922 KRVTDRVKRYYKDRF
-937 RDVIFTKEQK
+937 GDTAFSKEEK

-961 GYFEEIHNRF
+961 GYFEEIHDRF

-978 KSNPDSRPDIL
+978 KATPDPRPDIL
-989 DKVDAEVYSKL
+989 DKVDDEVYSKL
-1000 ENYYTNLIESRSRGG
+1000 ENYYTNLIESRSKGG

-1024 KVYDPREKEA
+1024 KVYDPREGEA

-1042 DEDGTGNIFD
+1042 DEDGTGNIID
-1052 WKFMSVDEGQRDI
+1052 WKFMSVAEGQRDV

-1072 YNIQLGRY
+1072 YNIQLRRY
-1080 RDILFSNYGV
+1080 RDMLLANYGV
-1090 KKIGMN
+1090 KKMGMN

-1105 KPADKKVQGSEPR
+1105 KPADKKVQGSQPT

-1127 DTSKIEDLKLIPISE
+1127 DTTKIEDLRLVPISE

-1149 ESLDKFIEELNAVLN
+1149 ESLDKFIGELNAILN

-1225 KNEDPRSNKF
+1225 KNGDPQSNEF

-1261 DKIGKLIYDKDMDI
+1261 DTIGDLIYSDTMDT
-1275 SNMSEEEIDDRIELL
+1275 SAMSEQEISDRRELL
-1290 NDVREKSRN
+1290 RDLQEKSTK
-1299 IRDDEKKVFEIAG
+1299 IRKDRKEVFKIAG

-1331 EAVVKGLGSFFRT
+1331 ETVVKGLGSFFRT

-1366 ASADAK
+1366 ASTDAK
-1372 DEVDELMGIRKKL
+1372 VEVDELMKIREKL

-1397 KIYRRDEK
+1397 KIYRTDDK
-1405 GNIVN
+1405 GGLVN
-1410 KLIYKYSPEFEEGV
+1410 KLIYKYSPEFREGV
-1424 KNNALEE
+1424 KNNALED
-1431 NRNKQ
+1431 NRSKQ

-1447 SKEANELLQKRIN
+1447 SKEANALLEKRVDQI
-1460 QLNKDYANN
+1460 NKDYANN

-1475 LIIQER
+1475 LILQEK
-1481 QKWDIKRPDFNGWTN
+1481 QKWDISRPDFNGWTN
-1496 YIIMRHPLPKW
+1496 YIIMRHPLDKW
-1507 LSEEYKELEKDQDLL
+1507 LSEEYKELQKDQDLL
-1522 DLYNFITNINDK
+1522 DLYNFITDINDK
-1534 ANNAGYLTNQ
+1534 ASDAGYLTNQ
-1544 GISTFLP
+1544 GVSTFLP

-1581 DDVGWGSIDALT
+1581 DDVGYGSIDALT
-1593 NEVEN
+1593 NEIEN

-1647 QIQIIKDLETFKKHH
+1647 QIQIIKDIETFKEYH

-1677 AEKSEGNE
+1677 TQKEEGNE
-1685 ENAKI
+1685 ENAKV
-1690 YDQFMRAVLYDQKYA
+1690 YDQFMRAVLYDQKYP

-1733 GKEIFTTSDEPSSI
+1733 GEEIFTISDEPSSV

-1792 RGEVMSKQYKILNNK
+1792 RGEVMSKQYKILGNK
-1807 LDKNQQNLFVEL
+1807 LNKNEQDLFVQL

-1867 FMTLLDNVMVQNGRF
+1867 FMTLLDNLMVENGKF
-1882 ENIRKIVKSKYDKE
+1882 VNIRKVVKSKYDKE
-1896 MSTASAFRI
+1896 ITTASATRI

-1919 KKEKSVSSTMK
+1919 KKEKSVGSTMK

-1943 NNRDEIQRLTK
+1943 SNREEIQRLTK

-2010 VTINEDGTTE
+2010 VTINEDGETE

-2030 LFAYVIGTSA
+2030 LFAYVVGTSA

-2046 ILNIIQLNE
+2046 ILNIIELNE
-2055 KGVIELD
+2055 KGVLELD

-2073 KQTGQTLNMTRA
+2073 KRTGQTLNMTRA
-2085 EFIDLMR
+2085 EFIDLIR

-2106 SLIGLAFSMGM
+2106 SLIGLSISMGM
-2117 IAPDDDEDRATKNL
+2117 LAPDDDEDRATKNL
-2131 FRYGQR
+2131 FRYSQR

-2143 SELTFFINPVEF
+2143 SELTFFVNPVEF

-2175 FVNHFTR
+2175 FVNHFTK

-2187 DVSNPEKSFE
+2187 DISDPEKSFE

-2219 INYLAMFDE
+2219 INYWAMFDE

-2233 YDITIPKTTPK
+2233 FDITIPKTTPK

>member
-1 MATCPNKNLN
+1 MPCKIEIKNNLTRN
-11 EWKSLVTTRG
+11 VETRSNPGFNMSLVNAKKLASEINDDYKAPVVEFFSEADAVSRRVDIPNALVDLYYNHELEIETEEARTAQMDDAVRAGVEYG
-21 EDVAFYLWDKYDG
+21 EDYL
-34 NVPES
+34 
-39 ENRTEIVKSGL
+39 
-50 KATNILQSDKADQ
+50 
-63 FFNTVA
+63 
-69 KNKISGEPF
+69 
-78 WKKMQADLGI
+78 
-88 PKDQIEILKSFNTQ
+88 
-102 NRGELIASLLGNY
+102 
-115 SYTVEINT
+115 
-123 SKNLGQ
+123 
-129 NRKFIVDDTTGMYV
+129 
-143 LLYDNGELDRQ
+143 
-154 FKTREELEK
+154 
-163 FRDGS
+163 
-168 NSQFYSNLTVPGGAN
+168 
-183 YTENEIATPAITPSI
+183 
-198 VGHAQFATPNGIGWF
+198 
-213 RSDDSVVGIS
+213 
-223 NRKALPQ
+223 
-230 ELEMIRETEGFAKA
+230 
-244 KEVEKYGFPDTGG
+244 
-257 TITKTRRILEVQ
+257 
-269 SDLFQ
+269 
-274 KGRDKKDLIGTKTTS
+274 
-289 SYGAESLDN
+289 
-298 AVIKKNN
+298 
-305 RTGDYYIVI
+305 
-314 EEDLPGFE
+314 
-322 SYVTKDGEKTATQFK
+322 
-337 TKEEAQK
+337 
-344 FIDNSK
+344 
-350 KPNSSNQFLQLLNQG
+350 FLQQEE
-365 SNWVTFFVKS
+365 
-375 IMQDSAKKGYEKVL
+375 SA
-389 FPSGETAAKVEGH
+389 
-402 QTLADQIKDVNDDLT
+402 
-417 SFKKYV
+417 
-423 SKPKKERLGLLEQEL
+423 
-438 DKAKEKIKAALPRI
+438 
-452 NEIKKQIKD
+452 
-461 IYDSA
+461 
-466 EFLYQEPYYNVEG
+466 
-479 FDYGRIQNTESPYRK
+479 
-494 GDHVDKL
+494 
-501 PPGYSGYYIFAYNTG
+501 
-516 VNGTTKVIPVSD
+516 
-528 KEAKEKWKE
+528 
-537 QGGDPNQDNMQ
+537 
-548 LVLRLRGEMYNLEG
+548 
-562 YEVTQIEDK
+562 
-571 IKNEDDTYEYRLKQI
+571 
-586 PILEKRKNE
+586 
-595 LISEGLSKLKP
+595 LS
-606 IEFFYGNTVANV
+606 
-618 LKKQGYSPEQ
+618 
-628 VKDEYGNTW
+628 
-637 NEIKIISERETQPI
+637 
-651 LFQLEGAPATVASPE
+651 VASPE
-666 ILQKVKEVL
+666 TLQKVKEVL
-675 KKMGVNIESLAEYA
+675 NKMGVNIQSLTEYA
-689 KTSSV
+689 KQLPV
-694 NVSGVN
+694 QVSGVN
-700 ALADLVRG
+700 AVADLVRG

-724 MVHIATAIL
+724 MVHIATAII
-733 EQKNPS
+733 EQKNPT

-796 TGDGNFPELASEE
+796 TGDGSFPELANEE
-809 NRSIVRRWW
+809 NRSLIRRWW

-857 EGDVLFQLA
+857 GGGIYAQRRAPYIKEGVQELFDLNPELAAVGTPEQYSAYLDSIFPESKVKDVVYHDTDVKFDKFQSRRGIYFNVTKEGGFSGALYKIAAIINLKNPAIEDMDSYGGENTNEVFPNNDGVIGTDVTKTIRGEYIVSKPEQIYILGNQNDVQGFREFVESGASGEGIFFQLT

-876 RRILETDQAL
+876 RRIIETDQSL
-886 RKGEIDPETDVLT
+886 RKGAIDPETDVLT
-899 LGDPDASNFY
+899 LGDSDASNFY

-914 DGTWKIVT
+914 DGTYKRVL
-922 KRVTDRVKSYYKDKF
+922 KRVTDRVKRYYKDRF
-937 RDVIFTKEQK
+937 GDTAFTKEEK

-961 GYFEEIHNRF
+961 GYFEEIHDRF

-978 KSNPDSRPDIL
+978 KATPDPRPDIL
-989 DKVDAEVYSKL
+989 DKVDDEVYSKL
-1000 ENYYTNLIESRSRGG
+1000 ENYYTNLIESRSKGG

-1024 KVYDPREKEA
+1024 KVYDPREGEA

-1042 DEDGTGNIFD
+1042 DEDGTGNIVD
-1052 WKFMSVDEGQRDI
+1052 WKFMSVGEGQRDV

-1072 YNIQLGRY
+1072 YNIQLRRY
-1080 RDILFSNYGV
+1080 RDMLLANYGV
-1090 KKIGMN
+1090 KKMGMN

-1105 KPADKKVQGSEPR
+1105 KPADKKVQGSQPT

-1127 DTSKIEDLKLIPISE
+1127 DTTKIEDLRLVPISE

-1149 ESLDKFIEELNAVLN
+1149 ESLDKFIGELNAILN

-1225 KNEDPRSNKF
+1225 KNGDPRSNEF

-1261 DKIGKLIYDKDMDI
+1261 DTIGDLIYSDTMDT
-1275 SNMSEEEIDDRIELL
+1275 SVMSEEEIASRRELL
-1290 NDVREKSRN
+1290 KDLQEKSTK
-1299 IRDDEKKVFEIAG
+1299 IRKDRKEVFKIAG

-1331 EAVVKGLGSFFRT
+1331 ETVVKGLGSFFRT

-1353 QILYKLTENAKTK
+1353 QILYKLTENAKTR

-1372 DEVDELMGIRKKL
+1372 VEVDELMKIREKL

-1397 KIYRRDEK
+1397 KIYRKDDK
-1405 GNIVN
+1405 GSLVN
-1410 KLIYKYSPEFEEGV
+1410 KLIYKYSREFEQGV
-1424 KNNALEE
+1424 KNNALED
-1431 NRNKQ
+1431 NRSKQ
-1436 WLKDNIDVEAY
+1436 WLKDNIDVAAY
-1447 SKEANELLQKRIN
+1447 SKEANELLQKRIS
-1460 QLNKDYANN
+1460 QINKDYANN

-1475 LIIQER
+1475 LILQER
-1481 QKWDIKRPDFNGWTN
+1481 QKWDISRPDFNGWTN
-1496 YIIMRHPLPKW
+1496 YIIMRHPLAKW

-1522 DLYNFITNINDK
+1522 DLYNFITDINNK
-1534 ANNAGYLTNQ
+1534 AKDAGYLTNQ
-1544 GISTFLP
+1544 GVSTFLP

-1581 DDVGWGSIDALT
+1581 DDIGYGSIDALT
-1593 NEVEN
+1593 NEIEN

-1605 TDFTRLPGG
+1605 TDFTSLPGG

-1635 MNNYKYLSEVEG
+1635 MNKYKYLSEVEG
-1647 QIQIIKDLETFKKHH
+1647 QIQIIKDIETFKEYH
-1662 LQTSKNGDVVIKNGV
+1662 LQTSKNGDVVVKDGV
-1677 AEKSEGNE
+1677 TQKEEGNE

-1690 YDQFMRAVLYDQKYA
+1690 YDQFMRAVLYDQKYP

-1733 GKEIFTTSDEPSSI
+1733 GKEIFTVGDEPSSV

-1792 RGEVMSKQYKILNNK
+1792 RGEVMSKQYKILGNK
-1807 LDKNQQNLFVEL
+1807 LDKNEQDLFVEL
-1819 INTFMP
+1819 VNTFMP

-1830 NYESFKKAGMSVLTQ
+1830 NYESFKKAGMSEFT
-1845 KDFGDILMFFMRQP
+1845 KRDFGDILMFFMRRP

-1867 FMTLLDNVMVQNGRF
+1867 FMTLLDNLMVENGKF
-1882 ENIRKIVKSKYDKE
+1882 VNIRKVVKSKYDKE
-1896 MSTASAFRI
+1896 LSTASATRI
-1905 KEINKLIESEVEQL
+1905 KEINNLIESEVEQL
-1919 KKEKSVSSTMK
+1919 KKEKSVGSTMK

-1943 NNRDEIQRLTK
+1943 SNREEIERLTK

-2010 VTINEDGTTE
+2010 VTINEDGETE

-2030 LFAYVIGTSA
+2030 LFTYVLGTSA

-2046 ILNIIQLNE
+2046 ILNIIQLND
-2055 KGVIELD
+2055 KGVLELD

-2073 KQTGQTLNMTRA
+2073 KRTGQTLNMTRG
-2085 EFIDLMR
+2085 EFIDLIR

-2106 SLIGLAFSMGM
+2106 SLIGLSISMGM
-2117 IAPDDDEDRATKNL
+2117 LAPDDDEDRATKNL
-2131 FRYGQR
+2131 FRYSQR

-2143 SELTFFINPVEF
+2143 SELTFFVNPVEF

-2187 DVSNPEKSFE
+2187 DITDPEKSFE
-2197 DVQKDAQPIKNLAKM
+2197 DVQRDAQPIKNLAKM

-2219 INYLAMFDE
+2219 INYWAMFDE